1 MVSYE
6 FHLCDVQVLAVHN
19 VRFLTKTLHRLD
31 PGLKRSNVQRCF
43 EMAYDVECE
52 SCFGKRYVL
61 HTCINHHPLHIFFS
75 QQIIVIC
82 VIIEKELDPIGQVL
96 VM

>member
-1 MVSYE
+1 MIIYE
-6 FHLCDVQVLAVHN
+6 LHFRDVQVLAVHD
-19 VRFLTKTLHRLD
+19 VRFLSKTLQRLN
-31 PGLKRSNVQRCF
+31 PCLKRSNVERCF

-52 SCFGKRYVL
+52 SCFGQRYVP

-82 VIIEKELDPIGQVL
+82 VIIEKELDPVCQML
-96 VM
+96 VV